1 MRLFRVPKFAS
12 VIYNKRVWGFFA
24 SKSAVYLTFDD
35 GPNPEITPFVLDEL
49 LKRDLKATFFCV
61 GENVSKYPEIFERIK
76 AEGHQIGN
84 HSFKHENANK
94 TTAENYLNSL
104 QKADALIQ
112 SKLFRPPYGRLSPRL
127 AREISKKYKIIMWT
141 WLSYD
146 YDKEVSVQEIL
157 TKAEKQIKVG
167 DILVLHD
174 NAKIATKQKKLVPQF
189 LDLLLHKGF
198 KFDVIH

>member
-1 MRLFRVPKFAS
+1 M
-12 VIYNKRVWGFFA
+12 
-24 SKSAVYLTFDD
+24 SKNTIYLTFDD

-49 LKRDLKATFFCV
+49 HKRNLKATFFCV
-61 GENVSKYPEIFERIK
+61 GENVLKYPEIFERIQL
-76 AEGHQIGN
+76 EGHQVGN

-94 TTAENYLNSL
+94 VTAENYLNSI

-112 SKLFRPPYGRLSPRL
+112 SNIFRPPYGRLSPRL

-157 TKAEKQIKVG
+157 AKAEKQIKGG

-174 NAKIATKQKKLVPQF
+174 NAKIAEKQKELLPQF
-189 LDLLLHKGF
+189 LDMLQQKAC
-198 KFDVIH
+198 KFEVIH